1 MRRILMS
8 DEMKGQ
14 IEMLAGAQLIL
25 RLKIGAFLFE
35 SCTSSRKCSIGI
47 AEWLFLHRPSY
58 QVRHFKLYIQ

>member
-25 RLKIGAFLFE
+25 RLKIGAFLFK
-35 SCTSSRKCSIGI
+35 SCTLSRKCFIKT
-47 AEWLFLHRPSY
+47 AEVFFRTTLPPSAS
-58 QVRHFKLYIQ
+58 F